1 MKRWRIILCAVW
13 MLIAGNTAAQTPEP
27 TSWSRVLF
35 LHDHNTRVV
44 AIGTSL
50 LGLTAGVV
58 GSFLLLRK
66 RALLGDALAHATLP
80 GIAGAFLVG
89 EALGFQGK
97 SLPLL
102 LAGAAVTGAIGLGAV
117 LVIRELTRL
126 KEDAALGIV
135 LSVFFGVGVALLGI
149 VQKTPTGH
157 AAGLESFI
165 YGKTASMLQSD
176 AWLIAGA
183 AGVIALACGLFRKE
197 LALLCFDA
205 GFAASQGWP
214 VRKLDVLL
222 MTLAMGLTVIGLQA
236 VGLILIIA
244 LLVIPSAAARFW
256 TNRLN
261 VMAATAGGLGAAAGY
276 LGAMISALWPKMP
289 AGAVIVLTAAGFFL
303 LSMLLG
309 PARGILPRML
319 RRIAVS
325 RELAQ
330 ARRA

>member
-1 MKRWRIILCAVW
+1 MNAPRFLLAAACLLLAST
-13 MLIAGNTAAQTPEP
+13 AHAADTAA
-27 TSWSRVLF
+27 WARVLF

-44 AIGTSL
+44 VVGTSL

-80 GIAGAFLVG
+80 GIAAAFLLG
-89 EALGFQGK
+89 EAIGLQGK

-102 LAGAAVTGAIGLGAV
+102 LTGAAVTGAIGLGAV
-117 LVIRELTRL
+117 LVIRQLTRL

-165 YGKTASMLQSD
+165 YGKTASMLRSD
-176 AWLIAGA
+176 AYLIAGA
-183 AGVIALACGLFRKE
+183 AAVIAGVCGLFRKE

-205 GFAASQGWP
+205 DFAASQGWP
-214 VRKLDVLL
+214 VRALDVLL
-222 MTLAMGLTVIGLQA
+222 MMLAISLTVIGLQA
-236 VGLILIIA
+236 VGLILVIA

-256 TNRLN
+256 TDRLGL
-261 VMAATAGGLGAAAGY
+261 MAATAGGLGAAAGY
-276 LGAMISALWPKMP
+276 LGAMVSALWPKMP
-289 AGAVIVLTAAGFFL
+289 AGAVIVLTAAAFFM

-309 PARGILPRML
+309 PARGILPRAF
-319 RRIAVS
+319 RRIA
-325 RELAQ
+325 LAHALTQ
-330 ARRA
+330 ARRP